1 MDRGFEVL
9 NARMVQ
15 MERTVEEMR
24 RHVSQ
29 FEHSVAADLVDIEQ
43 SIKVQSAAIE
53 SSRTAMSQT
62 DDLVERVVE
71 ALESLQ
77 TTVLEQD
84 EGDERSSFA
93 VNY

>member
-1 MDRGFEVL
+1 MAQIEQHGGSDAPACFGFG
-9 NARMVQ
+9 VQ
-15 MERTVEEMR
+15 
-24 RHVSQ
+24 
-29 FEHSVAADLVDIEQ
+29 VAADLVDIEQ

-71 ALESLQ
+71 VLESLQ
-77 TTVLEQD
+77 TTVLEQS
-84 EGDERSSFA
+84 ESDERSSFA